1 LLPFGD
7 KYNETLAHYV
17 PIKEDLSDLIQK
29 IQWCRDNDK
38 KCEQI
43 AKNGLDFFRTY
54 LQKDGVLQYM
64 QKILVNLKKEMGTYL
79 YNSKTPLQII
89 IEDEYK
95 NINRSFPTI
104 QKNIKD
110 LSICPP
116 MERCYG
122 ILQGM
127 EFVVRK
133 IIAETNFENV
143 ALFGNKIFE
152 NSLKTVI
159 VKETKL
165 AGFSM
170 VVKTTSESQKIEEHI
185 HEAFVGIMSINKLLK
200 FIPNFAYIFGLYENK
215 ENGSIKLTKD
225 KVLKISIPER
235 NDYDRQKLIRSLLIK
250 FTQKYFLP
258 IITERVNHYNQ
269 TFFKQQINGVRLK
282 YNKSN
287 WGSCSTGKNLNF
299 SVRLFF
305 APDDVID
312 YVVIHELAHLL
323 EMNHSERFWK
333 IVSDIKPD
341 YQIKEKMLKTNSAK
355 YEF

>member
-1 LLPFGD
+1 MDYKLNIDDVTIPLRIIEERRSGARVSLGATHVILRVPKIPFFGTNIPKHVEWAKNWLKQLKATKPHVLD
-7 KYNETLAHYV
+7 KY
-17 PIKEDLSDLIQK
+17 LS
-29 IQWCRDNDK
+29 
-38 KCEQI
+38 
-43 AKNGLDFFRTY
+43 
-54 LQKDGVLQYM
+54 
-64 QKILVNLKKEMGTYL
+64 KKEY
-79 YNSKTPLQII
+79 
-89 IEDEYK
+89 EDGQVWLIGK
-95 NINRSFPTI
+95 HVFNLTI
-104 QKNIKD
+104 Q
-110 LSICPP
+110 L
-116 MERCYG
+116 
-122 ILQGM
+122 
-127 EFVVRK
+127 
-133 IIAETNFENV
+133 
-143 ALFGNKIFE
+143 
-152 NSLKTVI
+152 
-159 VKETKL
+159 
-165 AGFSM
+165 
-170 VVKTTSESQKIEEHI
+170 
-185 HEAFVGIMSINKLLK
+185 
-200 FIPNFAYIFGLYENK
+200 ENK

-235 NDYDRQKLIRSLLIK
+235 NDYDHQKLIRSLLIK
-250 FTQKYFLP
+250 FAQKYFLP

-333 IVSDIKPD
+333 IVSDIMPD